1 MQLPALRT
9 LGNIV
14 TGNDAQTQAVLDAGI
29 LPHLLSLMHHTRP
42 GIVRVSME
50 ASKHTQQK
58 YSLIPPLSLLIN
70 SVMLFFTAHAELE
83 LDSTGLH
90 GSANLA
96 HLYLYGCLV
105 HARLVW
111 MDSKDA
117 CGGSS
122 WVGARVSFYF
132 S

>member
-1 MQLPALRT
+1 M
-9 LGNIV
+9 
-14 TGNDAQTQAVLDAGI
+14 
-29 LPHLLSLMHHTRP
+29 
-42 GIVRVSME
+42 
-50 ASKHTQQK
+50 
-58 YSLIPPLSLLIN
+58 IN

-83 LDSTGLH
+83 LDSAGLH

-117 CGGSS
+117 
-122 WVGARVSFYF
+122 VGDFVGRCPRFFYF